1 MTDEQIRDL
10 KDFITTVVRQE
21 IGSQIQDQ
29 TAVIKGEFGEL
40 RSEFG
45 ELKSEFGELRS
56 EFGELKRSVSDL
68 ELKVDTIAEAV
79 GVQFDEQQALIEGH
93 ETRITKLEAHPA

>member
-10 KDFITTVVRQE
+10 KDFIITVVRQE

-29 TAVIKGEFGEL
+29 TA
-40 RSEFG
+40 
-45 ELKSEFGELRS
+45 ELKSEFAELKS
-56 EFGELKRSVSDL
+56 EFSELKQSVSDL

-79 GVQFDEQQALIEGH
+79 GVQFHEQQTVIENH
-93 ETRITKLEAHPA
+93 ETPIIKLETHPA

>member
-10 KDFITTVVRQE
+10 KDFIITVVRQE

-29 TAVIKGEFGEL
+29 TA
-40 RSEFG
+40 
-45 ELKSEFGELRS
+45 ELKSEFS
-56 EFGELKRSVSDL
+56 ELKQSVSDL

-79 GVQFDEQQALIEGH
+79 GVQFNEQQTVIENH
-93 ETRITKLEAHPA
+93 ETPIIKLETHPA

>member
-29 TAVIKGEFGEL
+29 TAVIKG
-40 RSEFG
+40 
-45 ELKSEFGELRS
+45 EFGELRS